1 MITSC
6 GQVGAPVS
14 MSRAQSREDAEDMQ
28 CISEAQGSESSRW
41 QIFTRLRFG
50 LVLCALSD
58 AEHPL
63 HVLCVFATLRAA
75 PLHVPAK
82 LKGVSRQGGEYS
94 LACASGLYCVH
105 CLMQSIHCM
114 SSASWRLCSRQHCS
128 EVERRFLK
136 FFRST
141 L

>member
-41 QIFTRLRFG
+41 QIFARLRFG
-50 LVLCALSD
+50 LVLGD

-105 CLMQSIHCM
+105 RLMESIHCM
-114 SSASWRLCSRQHCS
+114 SSASLRLCRQLRTVAHN
-128 EVERRFLK
+128 
-136 FFRST
+136 
-141 L
+141 